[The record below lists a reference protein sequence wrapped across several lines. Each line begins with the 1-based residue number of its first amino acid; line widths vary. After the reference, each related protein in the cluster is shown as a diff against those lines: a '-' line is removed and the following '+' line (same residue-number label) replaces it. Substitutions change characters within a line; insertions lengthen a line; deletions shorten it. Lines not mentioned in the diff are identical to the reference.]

1 MAGKNKDKHNHKH
14 VEGNGIEVANHVTG
28 DVKTLHL
35 GKDCQYE
42 KELRRL
48 QVELVKLQEWVK
60 QKEWWFFLRGAMQ
73 PARAEQSSESP
84 SRSIPACAGWL
95 PSVRRLNARKRS
107 GTFSAM

>member
-48 QVELVKLQEWVK
+48 
-60 QKEWWFFLRGAMQ
+60 
-73 PARAEQSSESP
+73 
-84 SRSIPACAGWL
+84 
-95 PSVRRLNARKRS
+95 
-107 GTFSAM
+107 